1 MDGGSVIMKNNSR
14 GLFSLFLMSIVLFSV
29 FSLILQGPKYIGK
42 DYFDS
47 DSFQSQLDY
56 FTSDIGPLLLN
67 PIDAEEAKKTI
78 TVTENEI
85 EEHRN
90 RYGTLSEQVENINDQ
105 YQDRIAQA
113 IDSNAKK
120 VKETL
125 IKERDSKI
133 DDITKNFE
141 DDDYIKKK
149 IIANKKK
156 AIDNY
161 MLEMNNQKKE
171 LLDTYRF
178 FAFQLTD
185 VDTQKTMT
193 YGEIE
198 SPAAFSIKY
207 GKGTNLLKTYSVS
220 NSYPEDMHDNN
231 SYSSNSFFVS
241 DSTTTSTANEEYISE
256 ALTDKTYQYE
266 GKITV
271 PKNALK
277 YNELETDYNTFKS
290 NQVLCYII
298 WFLGFVSLILLLT
311 VCKPTKQTLIQ
322 NNDFTLWIRKWPMDG
337 QIVGL
342 LVAVWALLSNL
353 QGIIYK
359 LEGLNNYSRRENVLG
374 QVVSFGFPFIILC
387 FLLWISLAQAV
398 SILEN
403 LNSEEKRLKAYERS
417 FVKKAFENLQDL
429 FLNRSLG
436 FQSVILLG
444 IIFLAGV
451 GFAGAMVSGQL
462 FIIYIPLFLF
472 IALPATILFL
482 TRMSYLNRIMKET
495 EQMAAGRL
503 SNEIKIQGKSAFA
516 KHARNLNELR
526 DGVRTS
532 ISEQAKSERLK
543 TELITNVSHDLRT
556 PLTSIITYTDLLK
569 KPNVTEEERDSY
581 IAILDKKSQRLKT
594 LIEDLFEVSKMAS
607 GNMELQKQRVDLN
620 QLLQQALAEHEEDIT
635 KSELDFRL
643 NTPDGPLFAYVD
655 GQKWWR
661 MLDNLILN
669 TLKYTMEGTR
679 VYLTLSQKNGE
690 AEFVI
695 KNVTKYEIGENVEE
709 LYERFKRADAS
720 RHTDGSGLGLAIAQ
734 SIVDLHGARMKIEV
748 DGDLF
753 KVTVNVVS
761 IY

>member
-1 MDGGSVIMKNNSR
+1 MKNNSR

-29 FSLILQGPKYIGK
+29 FSLIQQGSKYIGK

-47 DSFQSQLDY
+47 DSFQAKLDN
-56 FTSDIGPLLLN
+56 FTFDIGPLLLN
-67 PIDAEEAKKTI
+67 PIDADEAKKTI

-90 RYGTLSEQVENINDQ
+90 RYGTLSEQVENINNQ
-105 YQDRIAQA
+105 YQNRIAQA

-141 DDDYIKKK
+141 DNDYIKEKV
-149 IIANKKK
+149 IASKKK

-161 MLEMNNQKKE
+161 MLEMNNRKKD

-198 SPAAFSIKY
+198 SPAAFSVKY
-207 GKGTNLLKTYSVS
+207 GKGTNLLRTYSVS
-220 NSYPEDMHDNN
+220 SSYPEDRYDNN
-231 SYSSNSFFVS
+231 SYSSNGFFAS
-241 DSTTTSTANEEYISE
+241 DTVTSTDVEEVK
-256 ALTDKTYQYE
+256 LTDKTYQYE

-271 PKNALK
+271 PKSALK
-277 YNELETDYNTFKS
+277 YTEFEADYNAFKS

-298 WFLGFVSLILLLT
+298 WFLGFVSVILLLT
-311 VCKPTKQTLIQ
+311 VCKPTKKTLLQ
-322 NNDFTLWIRKWPMDG
+322 NNDITLWIRKWPMDA

-342 LVAVWALLSNL
+342 LVAVWALFINS
-353 QGIIYK
+353 QGIMYK
-359 LEGLNNYSRRENVLG
+359 LEDLNNYSRRENMIG
-374 QVVSFGFPFIILC
+374 QVLSFGFPFIIFC

-417 FVKKAFENLQDL
+417 FVKKTFENLQDL

-436 FQSVILLG
+436 FQSVILVG

-451 GFAGAMVSGQL
+451 GFTGAMVSGQL
-462 FIIYIPLFLF
+462 FVIYTPLFLF

-516 KHARNLNELR
+516 IHAGNLNELR

-569 KPNVTEEERDSY
+569 KPNVTEEERNSY

-607 GNMELQKQRVDLN
+607 GNIELHKQRVDLN

-635 KSELDFRL
+635 KSELDFRV

-661 MLDNLILN
+661 MLDNLIIN

-679 VYLTLSQKNGE
+679 VYVTLSQKNGE
-690 AEFVI
+690 AEFII
-695 KNVTKYEIGENVEE
+695 KNVTKYEIGEDVEE
-709 LYERFKRADAS
+709 LYERFKRADTS

-761 IY
+761 VY

>member
-1 MDGGSVIMKNNSR
+1 MKNNSR
-14 GLFSLFLMSIVLFSV
+14 GLFSLLLMSIVLFSV

-47 DSFQSQLDY
+47 DSFQSKLDN
-56 FTSDIGPLLLN
+56 FTFDIGPLLLN

-90 RYGTLSEQVENINDQ
+90 RYGTLSEQVENINNQ
-105 YQDRIAQA
+105 YQHRIAQA

-161 MLEMNNQKKE
+161 VLEMNNRKKD

-231 SYSSNSFFVS
+231 SYSS
-241 DSTTTSTANEEYISE
+241 
-256 ALTDKTYQYE
+256 TDKTYQYE

-277 YNELETDYNTFKS
+277 YTEFETDYNTFKS
-290 NQVLCYII
+290 NQVLYYII
-298 WFLGFVSLILLLT
+298 WLLGFVSLILLLT

-322 NNDFTLWIRKWPMDG
+322 NNDITLWIRKWPMDA
-337 QIVGL
+337 QIMAL
-342 LVAVWALLSNL
+342 LVSVWALLINI

-359 LEGLNNYSRRENVLG
+359 LEDLNNYSRRENVIG
-374 QVVSFGFPFIILC
+374 QVLSFGFPFIILC

-417 FVKKAFENLQDL
+417 FVKKVFENLQDL

-436 FQSVILLG
+436 FQSVILVG

-451 GFAGAMVSGQL
+451 GFAGAMVLGQL
-462 FIIYIPLFLF
+462 FVIYIPLFLF

-482 TRMSYLNRIMKET
+482 IRMSYINRIMKET

-516 KHARNLNELR
+516 RHARNLNELR

-569 KPNVTEEERDSY
+569 NPNVTEEERNSY

-607 GNMELQKQRVDLN
+607 GNMELHKQRVDLN

-635 KSELDFRL
+635 KSDLDFRV

-669 TLKYTMEGTR
+669 TLKYALEGTR
-679 VYLTLSQKNGE
+679 VYVTLSQKNGE
-690 AEFVI
+690 AKFVI

-761 IY
+761 VY